1 MKRIILA
8 SESPRRKEL
17 LENIGIKF
25 VVEAAAIDESVF
37 NSLDGRKMALELSR
51 RKAGVVAAH
60 HRSAIVIAA
69 DTVVILGDR
78 VMGKP
83 RDRHE
88 AKQMLRALSGK
99 PHIVVTAFTIIDTGT
114 KKTVTDFAE
123 TTVYVK
129 PLRSEDIDAYVRT
142 GEPLG
147 KAGAYAIQGI
157 GSVIVEKIEG
167 DYFNV
172 VGLPLSKL
180 ADSLKLLGINVLQR
194 QILHTPVMTK
204 LQETITKQ

>member
-17 LENIGIKF
+17 LERLRLKF
-25 VVEAAAIDESVF
+25 KVEPAAIDESAF
-37 NSLDGRKMALELSR
+37 NSLDGRKMAMELSR
-51 RKAGVVAAH
+51 RKAEVVAAN
-60 HRSAIVIAA
+60 HRNAVVIAA
-69 DTVVILGDR
+69 DTVVILGNQ

-83 RDRHE
+83 RNRSE

-99 PHIVVTAFTIIDTGT
+99 PHVVVTAFTAIDSRT
-114 KKTVTDFAE
+114 KKTLTDTAE

-129 PLRSEDIDAYVRT
+129 PLLPEDIDAYVRT

-147 KAGAYAIQGI
+147 KAGAYAIQGL

-172 VGLPLSKL
+172 VGMPLSKL
-180 ADSLKLLGINVLQR
+180 AGSLKLLGINVWEDQLSPPAKR
-194 QILHTPVMTK
+194 AACSPAT
-204 LQETITKQ
+204 

>member
-17 LENIGIKF
+17 LERMGIKF
-25 VVEAAAIDESVF
+25 VVEPASIDESVVK
-37 NSLDGRKMALELSR
+37 SLEGREMASELSR
-51 RKAGVVAAH
+51 RKAKLVAAH
-60 HRSAIVIAA
+60 HRNAVVIAA
-69 DTVVILGDR
+69 DTVVILGNR

-83 RDRHE
+83 GDRLE
-88 AKQMLRALSGK
+88 AKKMLRALSGK
-99 PHIVVTAFTIIDTGT
+99 PHTVVTAFTVIDTGT
-114 KKTVTDFAE
+114 KKTLTDSVE

-129 PLRSEDIDAYVRT
+129 PLRREDIEAYVRT

-147 KAGAYAIQGI
+147 KAGAYAIQGL

-172 VGLPLSKL
+172 VGLPLSRL
-180 ADSLKLLGINVLQR
+180 ADNLKLLGISVLENQ
-194 QILHTPVMTK
+194 LSPPAKTPACSPAR
-204 LQETITKQ
+204 

>member
-1 MKRIILA
+1 MRNIILA

-17 LENIGIKF
+17 LERIGIKF
-25 VVEAAAIDESVF
+25 IVEPAAIDESAF
-37 NSLDGRKMALELSR
+37 ISLEGRKMALELSR
-51 RKAGVVAAH
+51 RKAGVVAAN
-60 HRSAIVIAA
+60 HRNAVVIAA
-69 DTVVILGDR
+69 DTVVILGNQ

-83 RDRHE
+83 RNQHE

-99 PHIVVTAFTIIDTGT
+99 PHVVVTAFTVVDTGT
-114 KKTVTDFAE
+114 KKTLTDSAE
-123 TTVYVK
+123 TTVYIK
-129 PLRSEDIDAYVRT
+129 PLKREDIDAYVRT

-147 KAGAYAIQGI
+147 KAGAYAIQGL

-180 ADSLKLLGINVLQR
+180 ADSLKLLGINVLENQLLPPAKSAACSPAR
-194 QILHTPVMTK
+194 
-204 LQETITKQ
+204 